1 MNQTAASKP
10 ARKGRPRRPE
20 MQPARLPPEAL
31 QQLATL
37 CTAINAI
44 RAPGSPV
51 VVKGRLAAEIISRYG
66 ADYVAAHAQDA
77 ARRAQAALG
86 AAQDATPASAAPA
99 APQTPQEPVEAALP
113 LAQPA
118 APRSYA
124 PHYFAVHGEV
134 R

>member
-1 MNQTAASKP
+1 MDQTASQP
-10 ARKGRPRRPE
+10 AKKGRPRRPE

-31 QQLATL
+31 QQLDVLAKAL
-37 CTAINAI
+37 NSI

-51 VVKGRLAAEIISRYG
+51 IVKGRLAAEIIARYG

-77 ARRAQAALG
+77 AQRTQEALG

-99 APQTPQEPVEAALP
+99 APQAPQEPAKAALP
-113 LAQPA
+113 LAQST
-118 APRSYA
+118 APRCVA
-124 PHYFAVHGEV
+124 PHYFALHGEV